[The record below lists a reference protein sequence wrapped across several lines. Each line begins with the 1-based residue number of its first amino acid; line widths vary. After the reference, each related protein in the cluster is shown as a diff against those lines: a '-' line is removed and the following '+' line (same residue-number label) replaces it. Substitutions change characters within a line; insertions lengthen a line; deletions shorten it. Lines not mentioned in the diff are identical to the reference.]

1 MVDQFFPKNKK
12 PDFFRTKFIWAGV
25 GSGLGLGLELVSK
38 VVFWAYFEIS
48 LLTALEPHV
57 GHCCGGLT

>member
-1 MVDQFFPKNKK
+1 MVDHFFNHKK
-12 PDFFRTKFIWAGV
+12 TPETKFIWAGV